1 MYTTYMNLHTYGR
14 DTDMYT
20 LGEDNTLTIT
30 APIDVLWEAA
40 IEHLAKQGRPSG
52 SIMTGCVYKSH
63 WGLSC
68 AVGFIN
74 PDWFHQHEEKSVDA
88 TAELKADDTTL
99 SFLLD
104 MQNAHDTAQNIM
116 ELYIN
121 LWRVAIRFNLSVD
134 PIYQI
139 EQWNTGNDYRLT
151 SISNTFVEKL
161 PVFSDQ
167 LKERFD
173 AQLFSYWITDCPVDL
188 KELGMFLPREAGFYG
203 QRDELFE
210 EYATE
215 LAEIE
220 STYAS
225 IGINMEQYYDLC
237 DTAQKTFVRASNE
250 VLAEIIKRH
259 STGDSNSDSE

>member
-1 MYTTYMNLHTYGR
+1 
-14 DTDMYT
+14 MYT

-40 IEHLAKQGRPSG
+40 VEHLAKQGRPSG
-52 SIMTGCVYKSH
+52 SIMTGCVYKSY

-74 PDWFHQHEEKSVDA
+74 PDWFHQHEVKVVDA
-88 TAELKADDTTL
+88 IAELKADDTTM

-104 MQNAHDTAQNIM
+104 MQNAHDTAKNIM

-121 LWRVAIRFNLSVD
+121 LWGVAIRFNLSVD

-139 EQWNTGNDYRLT
+139 EQWNMGNDYRPTL
-151 SISNTFVEKL
+151 ISNTFVEDL

-173 AQLFSYWITDCPVDL
+173 AQLFSYHITECPVDL

-203 QRDELFE
+203 QREELFE
-210 EYATE
+210 EYANE

-225 IGINMEQYYDLC
+225 IGINMDQYYDLC
-237 DTAQKTFVRASNE
+237 DTAQKTLVRSSNE
-250 VLAEIIKRH
+250 VLADVIKRH
-259 STGDSNSDSE
+259 STRDSTGDSDSE